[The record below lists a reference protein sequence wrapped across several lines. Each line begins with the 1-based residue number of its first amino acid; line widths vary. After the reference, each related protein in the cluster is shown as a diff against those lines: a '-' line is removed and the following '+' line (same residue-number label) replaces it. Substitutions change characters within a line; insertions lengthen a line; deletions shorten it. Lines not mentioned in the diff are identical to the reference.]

1 MKKTM
6 AVALSLGLLVGALVA
21 PAEAGKKKKKKPK
34 RVERVAEITYD
45 GPAWGSASTGGVC
58 FRPTNSC
65 GDIATGGDE
74 KFVKMEIDDATGTS
88 VAFTLGQDTDPDTF
102 GTETQY
108 GLFCGTTGDE
118 AIEIEPGYPLIVFPW
133 AFGDVACPGA
143 VATTGTITATLSNL
157 P

>member
-1 MKKTM
+1 MKKAI
-6 AVALSLGLLVGALVA
+6 AVALSLGLLGGALVA
-21 PAEAGKKKKKKPK
+21 PAEAGKKK
-34 RVERVAEITYD
+34 RVERVAEIQYEA
-45 GPAWGSASTGGVC
+45 PALGTPSTTGVC

-65 GDIATGGDE
+65 GDIATGGSE
-74 KFVKMEIDDATGTS
+74 RFVKMEIDDASGTA

-108 GLFCGTTGDE
+108 GDFCGTTGDK
-118 AIEIEPGYPLIVFPW
+118 AIKIKPGFPLIVFPW

-143 VATTGTITATLSNL
+143 FGTQGTVKATLSNL